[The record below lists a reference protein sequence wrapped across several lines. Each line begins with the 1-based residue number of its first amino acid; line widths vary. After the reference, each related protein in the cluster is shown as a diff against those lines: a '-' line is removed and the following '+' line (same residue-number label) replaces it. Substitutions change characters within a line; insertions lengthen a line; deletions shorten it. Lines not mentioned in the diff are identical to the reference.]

1 MDRRTRHQWGAD
13 RRKEPLPAREQ
24 PASDGEVA
32 WARAAI
38 VATLGLLVG
47 YVVTTSLGQVLA
59 GGSDVGRL
67 GETMSYLLLV
77 TLLALSA
84 SAYLLARLGAFYRSR
99 THRRTP
105 RAQLDEFFQEHLP
118 TLTVLIPSYRE
129 DKRVIRQSVLSAA
142 LQEYPYLRLTLLID
156 DPPHPDDEDA
166 REMLRAARDLPAEI
180 EALLDEPRRRFEA
193 ALERVEA
200 RFQTDADAPTS
211 DDVATLAADYDEA
224 AAWLEQ
230 LAVREVRVD
239 HTDDFLIDHVIR
251 RLSADLETVAVAL
264 RAAVADGAAIERARF
279 LQLSRRLAWTF
290 RCGFSAFER
299 KKYASLSHDASK
311 AMNLNCHLGLMGGA
325 YAEHVTADGLDLVPT
340 TAGSGHLEIPAPDY
354 VLTLDADSVLLPEYA
369 LRMVHLLE
377 QPEHRGVAVAQTP
390 YSAFPNAATRLERI
404 AGATTDLQHIVHQGM
419 THYDATFW
427 VGANAVLRK
436 TALDEVV
443 QVTQEDGHEV
453 RRYIR
458 DRTVIEDTESTID
471 LVGKGW
477 RLVNY
482 PERLSYSATPVDFGS
497 LCIQRRRWAN
507 GGLLI
512 LPRLRHLL
520 ATRRQAGD
528 RTRIGELILRVNY
541 MGSIT
546 WANIGLLV
554 LLAYP
559 YPDRLLSPLT
569 YLVALPYFLAM
580 AADLKRCGYRRR
592 DVARIYGF
600 NLILLPVNLAGVFRS
615 LVQAVTGRKQAF
627 ARTPKVKART
637 AAPFWMVLTPFLMVG
652 LATYTVVRDLEHGHW
667 SHAAFAGLTGVLAAY
682 AIVAFVGVRHA
693 VVDLGVNML
702 SWLYVDAPA
711 TEAAA
716 DVSPAPVD
724 WAAVLH
730 YGDTG
735 EPVRRRDE
743 LVGATTADR

>member
-1 MDRRTRHQWGAD
+1 M
-13 RRKEPLPAREQ
+13 
-24 PASDGEVA
+24 A

-38 VATLGLLVG
+38 VATLGLLIA
-47 YVVTTSLGQVLA
+47 YVVTTSLGQILA
-59 GGSDVGRL
+59 GGSDVNRL
-67 GETMSYLLLV
+67 GETASYLVLV

-99 THRRTP
+99 SHRRTP
-105 RAQLDEFFQEHLP
+105 RAQLDSFFQERTP

-129 DKRVIRQSVLSAA
+129 EERVIRQSMLSAA
-142 LQEYPYLRLTLLID
+142 LQEYPDLRITLLVD
-156 DPPHPDDEDA
+156 DPPHPGDTDA
-166 REMLRAARDLPAEI
+166 LAMLEAARALPSAMTE
-180 EALLDEPRRRFEA
+180 LLATPRRTFDAAFERFETRFA
-193 ALERVEA
+193 SHDGSPTNDDLE
-200 RFQTDADAPTS
+200 
-211 DDVATLAADYDEA
+211 TLATDYEAA
-224 AAWLEQ
+224 AAWLED
-230 LAVREVRVD
+230 LAGQEVRID
-239 HTDDFLIDHVIR
+239 HTDDFLVDHVIR
-251 RLSADLETVAVAL
+251 RLSADLGSVAVAL
-264 RAAVADGAAIERARF
+264 RAAAADGADLDQARV
-279 LQLSRRLAWTF
+279 LQLSQRLAWTF
-290 RCGFSAFER
+290 RCRFNAFER

-311 AMNLNCHLGLMGGA
+311 AMNLNCCLGLMGGS
-325 YAEHVTADGLDLVPT
+325 YTEQITPDGLDLVPT
-340 TAGSGHLEIPAPDY
+340 VAGSGEIDLPATDY

-436 TALDEVV
+436 IALDEVV
-443 QVTQEDGHEV
+443 QVSDENGREV

-471 LVGKGW
+471 LAGKGW

-512 LPRLRHLL
+512 LPRLRHLI
-520 ATRRQAGD
+520 AARRRAGE
-528 RTRIGELILRVNY
+528 RTRLGELVLRVNY
-541 MGSIT
+541 MASIT
-546 WANIGLLV
+546 WANVGLLV

-559 YPDRLLSPLT
+559 YPTRLLSPLT

-580 AADLKRCGYRRR
+580 ASDLKRCGYRRR

-600 NLILLPVNLAGVFRS
+600 NLILLPVNLAGVVRS
-615 LVQAVTGRKQAF
+615 LGQAVTGRKQAF
-627 ARTPKVKART
+627 ARTPKVRERT

-652 LATYTVVRDLEHGHW
+652 LAAFTVVRDVDHEHWGH
-667 SHAAFAGLTGVLAAY
+667 AVFAGLTGLLALY
-682 AIVAFVGVRHA
+682 AVIAFVGVRHA
-693 VVDLGVNML
+693 LVDLGVNVI
-702 SWLYVDAPA
+702 SWLYVDGPGAVSAPA
-711 TEAAA
+711 
-716 DVSPAPVD
+716 DIDPAPVD
-724 WAAVLH
+724 WATVLH

-735 EPVRRRDE
+735 APVRRDE
-743 LVGATTADR
+743 LVGATKD

>member
-1 MDRRTRHQWGAD
+1 MSKRTRHQWGAD
-13 RRKEPLPAREQ
+13 RRKEPLPAC
-24 PASDGEVA
+24 PAPATDGDVA

-38 VATLGLLVG
+38 TATLGLLIA
-47 YVVTTSLGQVLA
+47 YLVTTSLGQVLA
-59 GGSDVGRL
+59 GGSDVNRL
-67 GETMSYLLLV
+67 GETVSYLVLV

-84 SAYLLARLGAFYRSR
+84 TAYLLARLGAFYRSR

-105 RAQLDEFFQEHLP
+105 RAKLDAFFQERTP
-118 TLTVLIPSYRE
+118 SMTVLIPSYRE
-129 DKRVIRQSVLSAA
+129 DHRVIRQSMLSAA
-142 LQEYPYLRLTLLID
+142 LQEYPDLRIALLVD
-156 DPPHPDDEDA
+156 DPPAPDDEDD
-166 REMLRAARDLPAEI
+166 RELLEAARALPAELA
-180 EALLDEPRRRFEA
+180 ELLEVPRRTFDD
-193 ALERVEA
+193 ALERLEL
-200 RFQTDADAPTS
+200 RFSTDDGGPTADDIELLA
-211 DDVATLAADYDEA
+211 DDYEHAAGWLEGLAAA
-224 AAWLEQ
+224 
-230 LAVREVRVD
+230 EVRVD
-239 HTDDFLIDHVIR
+239 HTDDFLVDHVLR
-251 RLSADLETVAVAL
+251 RLAADLDAVAGAL
-264 RAAVADGAAIERARF
+264 RAAAREEAELDADRV

-290 RCGFSAFER
+290 RCDFTSFER
-299 KKYASLSHDASK
+299 KRYASLSHEASK
-311 AMNLNCHLGLMGGA
+311 AMNLNSYLGLMGGS
-325 YAEHVTADGLDLVPT
+325 YTERHTPDGFDLVPT
-340 TAGSGHLEIPAPDY
+340 AGGAGDVEIPASDY

-427 VGANAVLRK
+427 VGANAVLR
-436 TALDEVV
+436 TAALQDVV
-443 QVTQEDGHEV
+443 QVTEEDGHEV

-471 LVGKGW
+471 LVTKGW

-512 LPRLRHLL
+512 LPRLRHLIVS
-520 ATRRQAGD
+520 RRQKGE
-528 RTRIGELILRVNY
+528 RTRIGELVLRVNY
-541 MGSIT
+541 TASIT

-559 YPDRLLSPLT
+559 YPTRLLSPLT
-569 YLVALPYFLAM
+569 YLVAFPYFLAM
-580 AADLKRCGYRRR
+580 AADLKRSGYRRR

-600 NLILLPVNLAGVFRS
+600 NLILLPVNLAGVARS

-627 ARTPKVKART
+627 ARTPKVRQRT

-652 LATYTVVRDLEHGHW
+652 LAAFTVVRDFEHEHW
-667 SHAAFAGLTGVLAAY
+667 SHMVFAGLTGLLVLY

-693 VVDLGVNML
+693 VVDLGVNVV
-702 SWLYVDAPA
+702 SWLYVDDPA
-711 TEAAA
+711 AQ
-716 DVSPAPVD
+716 PASTPVPAVN

-735 EPVRRRDE
+735 EPVRRSEE
-743 LVGATTADR
+743 LVGAAAD